1 MNLDKPLTTER
12 LILRA
17 MTAAD
22 ASDIYLAWMR
32 DPEVNR
38 FLESRFSVPERKQD
52 LVGFIESV
60 NASPDSLLLGIF
72 LRDDGRHIGNIK
84 IGPVVTQHA
93 RSEIGYLIGDRAA
106 WGKGYA
112 TEAIRE
118 ICRYG
123 FEEMGLAKI
132 TAGAYE
138 SNKGSAKALLN
149 AGFVHEATISSHVVC
164 EGSRIASVIY
174 GLEKPTL

>member
-1 MNLDKPLTTER
+1 MNLDKPLTTDR
-12 LILRA
+12 LVLRT
-17 MTAAD
+17 MSAAD
-22 ASDIYLAWMR
+22 ASDAYLAWMR
-32 DPEVNR
+32 DAEVNR
-38 FLESRFSVPERKQD
+38 FLESRFSVPERTQD

-72 LRDDGRHIGNIK
+72 LREDGRHIGNIK
-84 IGPVVTQHA
+84 IGPVVTRHA

-123 FEEMGLAKI
+123 FGNLGLAKI
-132 TAGAYE
+132 TAGVYE
-138 SNKGSAKALLN
+138 TNKGSAKALLN

-164 EGSRIASVIY
+164 EGRRIASLIY
-174 GLEKPTL
+174 GLDRHD